1 MAPPSTGTAGPARLL
16 QLLSPA
22 VASVGADL
30 EDLSVSPAGRRRVVR
45 VVVDRDGGI
54 SLDDVAEVSRVLSD
68 VLDEAERDEPDLL
81 GGAYVLEVSSPGVDR
96 PLTTGR
102 QWRRA
107 GSRLVRAELGDG
119 TTVVGRVL
127 SADDGE
133 VVLQVDGPPAASRTL
148 LLAEVVRATV
158 QVEFTRP
165 DAAGTDP
172 DGDDPD
178 GDDLDAAGTDPDGD
192 DPDNER
198 DDA

>member
-1 MAPPSTGTAGPARLL
+1 MEAGRQPAGPGR
-16 QLLSPA
+16 
-22 VASVGADL
+22 
-30 EDLSVSPAGRRRVVR
+30 AGRRH
-45 VVVDRDGGI
+45 DGG
-54 SLDDVAEVSRVLSD
+54 
-68 VLDEAERDEPDLL
+68 
-81 GGAYVLEVSSPGVDR
+81 
-96 PLTTGR
+96 
-102 QWRRA
+102 RA
-107 GSRLVRAELGDG
+107 GAV
-119 TTVVGRVL
+119 T
-127 SADDGE
+127 DDGE